1 MDSKIR
7 KTLLSRVLNNLIGS
21 GVINTEQE
29 RLNKAN
35 SISNQIIEDA
45 YWEGYYKGIK
55 DEKRNLVLA
64 LRKSRKNN
72 EVR

>member
-1 MDSKIR
+1 MDPKIR

-35 SISNQIIEDA
+35 SISNQIIEDS

-64 LRKSRKNN
+64 LRKLRKNN

>member
-1 MDSKIR
+1 MS
-7 KTLLSRVLNNLIGS
+7 S
-21 GVINTEQE
+21 GVINGDQE
-29 RLNKAN
+29 KLNKAN
-35 SISNQIIEDA
+35 SISNQIIEEA